1 MLNLLDKTLDVIL
14 KFIMGLSALMV
25 MSVSTLQVVSR
36 FVTQL
41 PIGWSTDV
49 LRMSFIYAIFSGA
62 AYCAKLNS
70 HINLDVILS
79 LFSDRIRKILEMLIF
94 LLVMCFCCL
103 IAVVGIRY
111 AISGLNQNAPFI
123 PLKMTWFYAAVPI
136 SFILMTYYFGRHFI
150 NEVRSLLGGK
160 EKKEV

>member
-25 MSVSTLQVVSR
+25 MSVSTLQVISR

-79 LFSDRIRKILEMLIF
+79 LFSDRIRKILEMLSPS
-94 LLVMCFCCL
+94 VETM
-103 IAVVGIRY
+103 ATRR
-111 AISGLNQNAPFI
+111 P
-123 PLKMTWFYAAVPI
+123 AASAASNSV
-136 SFILMTYYFGRHFI
+136 SHLSTGF
-150 NEVRSLLGGK
+150 S
-160 EKKEV
+160 